1 MYCVLKYRMD
11 HGYGG
16 IMVDNKQLKKDIIEY
31 AHQIGIDSIGFT
43 TADPFDELKQKLVDY
58 HAKGYASGFEESDIE
73 LRVNPKLS
81 MPTARSIIAIAVGYP
96 NKLKGAPKSVRGD
109 RRGMFARASW
119 GQDYHTIMRKRLDK
133 LGDYIKSRVPDVEML
148 SMVDT
153 GVLSDRAVAERA
165 GLGFTGRNGFV
176 INPDL
181 GTWTYL
187 GEMLVSI
194 PFEPDDPLL
203 DSCGDCTICVDRC
216 PTGALVGNGQL
227 NSQKCISFLTQ
238 TKGYL
243 PDEYR
248 YKIGNRLYGCDTC
261 QQVCPKN
268 RGINTEHEDIVLEP
282 EILKPRLIPLLQMS
296 NKEFKNTYGHLA
308 GAWRGKKPIQRN
320 AIIALAHFNETAA
333 LPELKE
339 VALNDPRPMIR
350 ATANW
355 AIGQIAGEDERDFIE
370 AHLADEL
377 EEVQEEMLKGL
388 EKRN

>member
-1 MYCVLKYRMD
+1 MD
-11 HGYGG
+11 DLNGG
-16 IMVDNKQLKKDIIEY
+16 TMLDYKQLKKDIIEY
-31 AHQIGIDSIGFT
+31 AYQIGIDSIGFT
-43 TADPFDELKQKLVDY
+43 TADPFDELKQKLVEY
-58 HAKGYASGFEESDIE
+58 HAKGYASGFEESDID
-73 LRVNPKLS
+73 LRVDPKLS

-96 NKLKGAPKSVRGD
+96 NKLKGAPRSTRGD

-133 LGDYIKSRVPDVEML
+133 LSEYIQERVPDVEMM

-165 GLGFTGRNGFV
+165 GLGYTGRNGFV

-216 PTGALVGNGQL
+216 PTGALVGDGQL

-248 YKIGNRLYGCDTC
+248 SKIGNRLYGCDTC
-261 QQVCPKN
+261 QQVCPRN
-268 RGINTEHEDIVLEP
+268 RGINTEHDDIVLEP

-320 AIIALAHFNETAA
+320 AIIALAHFKEEAA
-333 LPELKE
+333 VPELKE
-339 VALNDPRPMIR
+339 VALNDARPMIR
-350 ATANW
+350 GTAYW
-355 AIGQIAGEDERDFIE
+355 AIGQIAGEAEREFIE
-370 AHLADEL
+370 AQLETEI
-377 EEVQEEMLKGL
+377 EEVRAEMLKGL

>member
-1 MYCVLKYRMD
+1 MD
-11 HGYGG
+11 
-16 IMVDNKQLKKDIIEY
+16 INQLKQEVIDY
-31 AHQIGIDSIGFT
+31 AHSIGIDHIGFT
-43 TADPFDELKQKLVDY
+43 TADPFDELKQKLEDY
-58 HAKGYASGFEESDIE
+58 HSKGYASGFEESDIN
-73 LRVNPKLS
+73 LRTEPKLS
-81 MPTARSIIAIAVGYP
+81 LPTARSIIAIAVGYP

-109 RRGMFARASW
+109 RRGLFARASW
-119 GQDYHTIMRKRLDK
+119 GQDYHTIMRNRLDK
-133 LGDYIKSRVPDVEML
+133 LEQFLRSKVADIEVK

-187 GEMLVSI
+187 GEMLVSV
-194 PFEPDDPLL
+194 PFAPDDPLL

-216 PTGALVGNGQL
+216 PTGALVGDGQL

-238 TKGYL
+238 TKGYMA
-243 PDEYR
+243 DEYR

-268 RGINTEHEDIVLEP
+268 RGINTQHDDIVLEP
-282 EILKPRLIPLLQMS
+282 EILKPRLVPLLKMS

-320 AIIALAHFNETAA
+320 AILALAHFKEEAA
-333 LPELKE
+333 IPDLKD
-339 VALNDPRPMIR
+339 VALTDPRPMIR
-350 ATANW
+350 ATAYW
-355 AIGQIAGEDERDFIE
+355 AIGQILGEEARPFIDAYYDTE
-370 AHLADEL
+370 I
-377 EEVQEEMLKGL
+377 EEVQQEMLKGL
-388 EKRN
+388 EQRREH

>member
-1 MYCVLKYRMD
+1 MD
-11 HGYGG
+11 
-16 IMVDNKQLKKDIIEY
+16 INQLKQAVIDY
-31 AHQIGIDSIGFT
+31 AHSIGIDHIGFT
-43 TADPFDELKQKLVDY
+43 TADPFDELKQKLEDY
-58 HAKGYASGFEESDIE
+58 HSKGYASGFEESDIN
-73 LRVNPKLS
+73 LRTEPKLS
-81 MPTARSIIAIAVGYP
+81 LPTARSIIAIAVGYP

-109 RRGMFARASW
+109 RRGLFARASW
-119 GQDYHTIMRKRLDK
+119 GQDYHTIMRNRLDK
-133 LGDYIKSRVPDVEML
+133 LEQFLRSKVSDIEVK

-187 GEMLVSI
+187 GEMLVSV
-194 PFEPDDPLL
+194 PFAPDDPLL

-216 PTGALVGNGQL
+216 PTGALVGDGQL

-238 TKGYL
+238 TKGYMA
-243 PDEYR
+243 DEYR

-268 RGINTEHEDIVLEP
+268 RGINTQHDDIVLEP
-282 EILKPRLIPLLQMS
+282 EILKPRLVPLLKMS

-320 AIIALAHFNETAA
+320 AILALAHFKEESAI
-333 LPELKE
+333 PELKD
-339 VALNDPRPMIR
+339 VALTDPRPMIR
-350 ATANW
+350 GTAYW
-355 AIGQIAGEDERDFIE
+355 AIGQILGETARPFIDAYYDTE
-370 AHLADEL
+370 I
-377 EEVQEEMLKGL
+377 EEVQHEMLKGL
-388 EKRN
+388 EQRREQ

>member
-1 MYCVLKYRMD
+1 MD
-11 HGYGG
+11 DLNGG
-16 IMVDNKQLKKDIIEY
+16 TMLDYKQLKKDIIEY
-31 AHQIGIDSIGFT
+31 AYQIGIDSIGFT

-58 HAKGYASGFEESDIE
+58 HAKGYASGFEESDID

-81 MPTARSIIAIAVGYP
+81 MPTVRSIIAIAVGYP
-96 NKLKGAPKSVRGD
+96 NKLKGAPRSVRGD

-133 LGDYIKSRVPDVEML
+133 LAEYIKTRVPDVEMM

-165 GLGFTGRNGFV
+165 GLGYTGRNGFV

-216 PTGALVGNGQL
+216 PTGALVGDGQL

-248 YKIGNRLYGCDTC
+248 SKIGNRLYGCDTC
-261 QQVCPKN
+261 QQVCPRN
-268 RGINTEHEDIVLEP
+268 RGINTEHDDIVLEP

-320 AIIALAHFNETAA
+320 AIIALAHFKEETAI
-333 LPELKE
+333 PELKE
-339 VALNDPRPMIR
+339 VAINDPRPMIR
-350 ATANW
+350 GTAYW
-355 AIGQIAGEDERDFIE
+355 AIGQIAGETERDFIE
-370 AHLADEL
+370 QHLADEL
-377 EEVQEEMLKGL
+377 DEVQEEMVKGL

>member
-1 MYCVLKYRMD
+1 MD
-11 HGYGG
+11 L
-16 IMVDNKQLKKDIIEY
+16 NQLKQDVIDY
-31 AHQIGIDSIGFT
+31 AHTIGIDSIGFT
-43 TADPFDELKQKLVDY
+43 TADPFDELKKKLADY

-73 LRVNPKLS
+73 LRTEPKLS
-81 MPTARSIIAIAVGYP
+81 LATARSIIAIAVGYP

-119 GQDYHTIMRKRLDK
+119 GQDYHSIMRKRLDK
-133 LGDYIKSRVPDVEML
+133 LGAYLEEKVPGVEIQ

-165 GLGFTGRNGFV
+165 GLGYVGRNGFV
-176 INPDL
+176 INPEL

-194 PFEPDDPLL
+194 PFPPDDPLI

-216 PTGALVGNGQL
+216 PTGALVGDGQL

-243 PDEYR
+243 ADEYR

-261 QQVCPKN
+261 QQVCPRNK
-268 RGINTEHEDIVLEP
+268 GINTQHDDIVLEP
-282 EILKPRLIPLLQMS
+282 EILKPRLVPLLQMS

-320 AIIALAHFNETAA
+320 AIVALAHFKDETAIS
-333 LPELKE
+333 ELQE

-350 ATANW
+350 GTAYW
-355 AIGQIAGEDERDFIE
+355 AIGQIQGEAARPFIE
-370 AHLADEL
+370 QHYNDEI
-377 EEVQEEMLKGL
+377 EEVQVEMIKGL
-388 EKRN
+388 EMRSE

>member
-1 MYCVLKYRMD
+1 MD
-11 HGYGG
+11 
-16 IMVDNKQLKKDIIEY
+16 IKQLKQDVITY
-31 AHQIGIDSIGFT
+31 AHSIGIDSIGFT
-43 TADPFDELKQKLVDY
+43 TADPFDELKQKLIDY
-58 HAKGYASGFEESDIE
+58 HEKGYASGFEESNIS
-73 LRVNPKLS
+73 LRTEPKLS
-81 MPTARSIIAIAVGYP
+81 LPTARSIIAIAVGYP
-96 NKLKGAPKSVRGD
+96 NKLKDAPKSVKGD

-133 LGDYIKSRVPDVEML
+133 LAEYLKDKVPDVEVQ

-165 GLGFTGRNGFV
+165 GLGFAGRNGFV

-194 PFEPDDPLL
+194 PFEPDDPLI

-216 PTGALVGNGQL
+216 PTGALVGDGQL

-238 TKGYL
+238 TKGYMQ
-243 PDEYR
+243 DEYR

-268 RGINTEHEDIVLEP
+268 KGINTQQDDIVLEP
-282 EILKPRLIPLLQMS
+282 EILKPRLVPLLKMN

-320 AIIALAHFNETAA
+320 AILALAHFKEATAI
-333 LPELKE
+333 PDLKD
-339 VALNDPRPMIR
+339 VAINDPRPMIR
-350 ATANW
+350 GTAYW
-355 AIGQIAGEDERDFIE
+355 AIGQILGEEAIEFINE
-370 AHLADEL
+370 HYASEI
-377 EEVQEEMLKGL
+377 EEVQQEMIKGL
-388 EKRN
+388 EQES